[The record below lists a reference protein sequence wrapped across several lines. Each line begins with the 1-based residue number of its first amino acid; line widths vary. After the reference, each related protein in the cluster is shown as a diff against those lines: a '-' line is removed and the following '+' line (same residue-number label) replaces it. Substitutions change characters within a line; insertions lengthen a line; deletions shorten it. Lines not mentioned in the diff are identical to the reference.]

1 MFWEGEF
8 DFSGIDLPP
17 VPEAPPPPA
26 PTPTP
31 PPQQEMEMYETGI
44 EGESQIPTYSYRPK
58 APVNTKDRLREM
70 ETGNYNNPNLG
81 LGIPRIGGG
90 QSRNDRRAYAA
101 YANGGLVDLLR
112 RHMQKYQ

>member
-90 QSRNDRRAYAA
+90 QSKNDRRAYAA

-112 RHMQKYQ
+112 RHVKKYQ